1 MLETMKTKL
10 DQPLEENICSTKV
23 ESLKNLKHVPTT
35 TLYFNCTN
43 QNQQIMLRM
52 AKLKSKRINI
62 LSHHK
67 LRKNLKINLLY
78 NNNSQD
84 QIDNPIL
91 SSIQEEKLKKN
102 LMILKLPVKG
112 LQNIAKK

>member
-1 MLETMKTKL
+1 MKTKL
-10 DQPLEENICSTKV
+10 DQALEENICSTKV
-23 ESLKNLKHVPTT
+23 ESLKNLKNVPTT

-52 AKLKSKRINI
+52 AKLKSKKINI
-62 LSHHK
+62 FSHHK

-78 NNNSQD
+78 NNNNSQD
-84 QIDNPIL
+84 QIDNPA
-91 SSIQEEKLKKN
+91 QEEKLKQN

-112 LQNIAKK
+112 LQNIVKK